1 MEVGN
6 MANGKGP
13 KVTPNQSLERTPQSV
28 LPSAAFHQVR
38 ESFSEV
44 SLALMPDPSLI
55 SVVNRAIANDPELTE
70 DEVNRFQ
77 YFLLTFLRRRE
88 SAYSQS
94 FDGTLEQASEFFTMI
109 SKQLDREDA

>member
-1 MEVGN
+1 
-6 MANGKGP
+6 MANGKGA

-55 SVVNRAIANDPELTE
+55 SVVNRAIADDPERTKE
-70 DEVNRFQ
+70 KSIDFS
-77 YFLLTFLRRRE
+77 TF
-88 SAYSQS
+88 Y
-94 FDGTLEQASEFFTMI
+94 
-109 SKQLDREDA
+109 